1 MDPKSATPSDD
12 GATPSDDGATP
23 SDDAIE
29 VGRLLVELIHVVYA
43 TRDVDPGTE
52 PDAPGGRPDG
62 HGAEPDVHGVEPDP
76 HGGAPRSRPP
86 VSAHAIRAATHIGHH
101 GTRTIGELAE
111 GLGISIGWASRVVSE
126 LEASAMVVR
135 TPDRADRRIVHV
147 ALTPEASAIV
157 ERAYRW
163 RAEAIERALAS
174 LDPAGRA
181 AVRTFLRHAVDEL
194 PRARLNP

>member
-1 MDPKSATPSDD
+1 MDPKSDTPSDD
-12 GATPSDDGATP
+12 GAAP

-62 HGAEPDVHGVEPDP
+62 HGAEPDP
-76 HGGAPRSRPP
+76 HGGVPRSRPP

-181 AVRTFLRHAVDEL
+181 AVRTFLRRAVDEL

>member
-1 MDPKSATPSDD
+1 MGTEEDA
-12 GATPSDDGATP
+12 P
-23 SDDAIE
+23 SDDAID

-43 TRDVDPGTE
+43 TRDVDPG
-52 PDAPGGRPDG
+52 
-62 HGAEPDVHGVEPDP
+62 AEPGP

-86 VSAHAIRAATHIGHH
+86 VSAHAIRAAMHIGHH

-135 TPDRADRRIVHV
+135 TPDRVDRRIVHV
-147 ALTPEASAIV
+147 SLTPEASAVV
-157 ERAYRW
+157 ERAYLW

>member
-1 MDPKSATPSDD
+1 MDPKGD
-12 GATPSDDGATP
+12 TP

-62 HGAEPDVHGVEPDP
+62 HGAEPDPHGAEPDMHGVEREP
-76 HGGAPRSRPP
+76 HRGAPRSRPP
-86 VSAHAIRAATHIGHH
+86 VSAHAIRAAMHIGHH

-135 TPDRADRRIVHV
+135 TPDRVDRRIVHV
-147 ALTPEASAIV
+147 SLTPEASAVV
-157 ERAYRW
+157 ERAYLW